1 MAAQRAANTVE
12 EVLRKTLNQITDA
25 ELAED
30 ATPQDQQLFTLMRE
44 VIKAK
49 LRAPVEQQ
57 AAAMGMPADQ
67 FAGTP
72 LAQGPAGGGMP
83 SGVPMGG
90 APSSMQPVS
99 PAPVPGVQSG
109 MDRTAINPDEM
120 RRMMAGP
127 G

>member
-49 LRAPVEQQ
+49 LRAPIEQQ
-57 AAAMGMPADQ
+57 AASMGMPADQ

-72 LAQGPAGGGMP
+72 LASPAGP
-83 SGVPMGG
+83 
-90 APSSMQPVS
+90 PSSMSPVG
-99 PAPVPGVQSG
+99 PPPVAGVQTG
-109 MDRTAINPDEM
+109 MDRGVMNPDEM

>member
-1 MAAQRAANTVE
+1 MASQRAANTVE

-30 ATPQDQQLFTLMRE
+30 ATPEDQQLFTLMRE

-72 LAQGPAGGGMP
+72 LAGPAPGGMP
-83 SGVPMGG
+83 GGMGPG
-90 APSSMQPVS
+90 GPPTSMQPVG

-120 RRMMAGP
+120 RRMMSGP